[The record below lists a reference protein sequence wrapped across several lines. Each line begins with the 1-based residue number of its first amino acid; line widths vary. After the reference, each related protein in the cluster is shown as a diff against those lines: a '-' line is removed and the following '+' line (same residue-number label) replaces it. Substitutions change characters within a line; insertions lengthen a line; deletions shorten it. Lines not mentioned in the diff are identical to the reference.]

1 MKTNNDGNKTEVF
14 TTTCCCCGLM
24 LMFITSL
31 ILLPYELFFASA
43 VVILY
48 FLQRLE
54 KKMINKPAQTP
65 LMMRPG
71 KRDEAAAEPFLPHR
85 EHRAAAQTMSALPVN
100 IPVTVDGTAITTHAA
115 EYKYIVD
122 DDHLHKPKTDFEK
135 NGINKRI
142 LTHLVAEEKPA

>member
-1 MKTNNDGNKTEVF
+1 
-14 TTTCCCCGLM
+14 
-24 LMFITSL
+24 
-31 ILLPYELFFASA
+31 
-43 VVILY
+43 
-48 FLQRLE
+48 
-54 KKMINKPAQTP
+54 
-65 LMMRPG
+65 MMRPD
-71 KRDEAAAEPFLPHR
+71 KKDEIAAEPFLAHR
-85 EHRAAAQTMSALPVN
+85 EHRAAALTMSALPEN